1 MGIKRF
7 NFFKFFVVSAF
18 FTTIFSCNDVFN
30 ASEPKVSSLMIETLP
45 KTVYS
50 EGDKA
55 DWSKLSVSILYTD
68 GKIESTDEY
77 EIDIKEGTEL
87 YVQNEKATISAFGKT
102 VCFPLTVYKD
112 SSEILKEPEYKDY
125 DSPSNQEK
133 KFFPDF
139 NDMEGTEIKAWCK
152 VNINEVFENTSVK
165 TALKKQ
171 DVSTESEFLAFLA
184 NVSDDFIKKWATGI
198 SYGGISEKYT
208 ESSGSLSDIPKPS
221 QRVNSKDSHFVLSY
235 SDTDGTA
242 EIWYFNGALDSVT
255 DVVIPSELNGYTIVG
270 IKDSVFQNNTSLM
283 SVTIP
288 DTVKKIDNQAF
299 YGCVNLEK
307 VELPSEMTRIGNY
320 AFSGCVNLTEV
331 NIPETLDYLGSYA
344 FKDTK
349 IKSAVISKDIKK
361 VGGNIFEGCTEL
373 KTIEWN
379 YQPAEESYTVI
390 DDVATAY
397 NYIGPSC
404 SDYASIGNVV
414 AECEL
419 IIGDNVEI
427 IPQYFMLGSN
437 VTKITL
443 GSNLKYICSGAFSRC
458 EKLKSI
464 NLQNVL
470 QIDDDVFLGCILLES
485 IGGNIPEKLTYLG
498 ESAFYNCKS
507 LYIENP
513 LFYAGCTKIYNDT
526 FSGCSSLKGKLTI
539 STPQN
544 GRNYNSIYIG
554 KNAFSLCTGLSE
566 VQFGSLQNDANYL
579 AYVDNWGS
587 IEKFRINEN
596 SFFRCS
602 KIEKITFYNRFR
614 MEASA
619 FLGCSSLVTVDFLT
633 EPYFKNFI
641 NDDVIFS
648 FTLNEFTITT
658 FSGCAIDKIIVHT
671 KYEYD
676 LYTQQTEF
684 AMFKNKYILS
694 E

>member
-102 VCFPLTVYKD
+102 VSFPLKVYKD
-112 SSEILKEPEYKDY
+112 SSELLKDPEYKDY
-125 DSPSNQEK
+125 DTPADQEK
-133 KFFPDF
+133 NFFPDF
-139 NDMEGTEIKAWCK
+139 SDMAGTEIKAWFK
-152 VNINEVFENTSVK
+152 VNANEAFENTSVK

-171 DVSTESEFLAFLA
+171 DVSTEAEFFAFLA

-255 DVVIPSELNGYTIVG
+255 EVVIPSELNGYTIVG

-349 IKSAVISKDIKK
+349 IKSAVISKDIKQ

-544 GRNYNSIYIG
+544 GGNYNSIYIG

-566 VQFGSLQNDANYL
+566 VQFGSPQNDANYL

>member
-87 YVQNEKATISAFGKT
+87 YVQNEKATVSAFGKT
-102 VCFPLTVYKD
+102 VSFPLKVYKD
-112 SSEILKEPEYKDY
+112 SSELLKDPEYKDY
-125 DSPSNQEK
+125 DTPADQEK
-133 KFFPDF
+133 NFFPDF
-139 NDMEGTEIKAWCK
+139 SDMAGTEIKAWFK
-152 VNINEVFENTSVK
+152 VNANEAFENVSVK

-171 DVSTESEFLAFLA
+171 NVSTEAEFFAFLA

-242 EIWYFNGALDSVT
+242 EIWYFNGTLDSVT

-288 DTVKKIDNQAF
+288 DTVKKIDDQAF

-513 LFYAGCTKIYNDT
+513 LFYAGCTEIYNDT

-566 VQFGSLQNDANYL
+566 VQFGSPQNDANYL

>member
-125 DSPSNQEK
+125 DTPSNQEK

-349 IKSAVISKDIKK
+349 IKSAVISKDIKQ

-566 VQFGSLQNDANYL
+566 VQFGSPQNDANYL

>member
-1 MGIKRF
+1 M
-7 NFFKFFVVSAF
+7 
-18 FTTIFSCNDVFN
+18 
-30 ASEPKVSSLMIETLP
+30 
-45 KTVYS
+45 
-50 EGDKA
+50 
-55 DWSKLSVSILYTD
+55 
-68 GKIESTDEY
+68 
-77 EIDIKEGTEL
+77 
-87 YVQNEKATISAFGKT
+87 
-102 VCFPLTVYKD
+102 
-112 SSEILKEPEYKDY
+112 
-125 DSPSNQEK
+125 
-133 KFFPDF
+133 
-139 NDMEGTEIKAWCK
+139 
-152 VNINEVFENTSVK
+152 
-165 TALKKQ
+165 
-171 DVSTESEFLAFLA
+171 
-184 NVSDDFIKKWATGI
+184 
-198 SYGGISEKYT
+198 
-208 ESSGSLSDIPKPS
+208 
-221 QRVNSKDSHFVLSY
+221 
-235 SDTDGTA
+235 
-242 EIWYFNGALDSVT
+242 DSVT

>member
-1 MGIKRF
+1 M
-7 NFFKFFVVSAF
+7 
-18 FTTIFSCNDVFN
+18 
-30 ASEPKVSSLMIETLP
+30 
-45 KTVYS
+45 
-50 EGDKA
+50 
-55 DWSKLSVSILYTD
+55 
-68 GKIESTDEY
+68 
-77 EIDIKEGTEL
+77 
-87 YVQNEKATISAFGKT
+87 
-102 VCFPLTVYKD
+102 
-112 SSEILKEPEYKDY
+112 
-125 DSPSNQEK
+125 
-133 KFFPDF
+133 
-139 NDMEGTEIKAWCK
+139 
-152 VNINEVFENTSVK
+152 
-165 TALKKQ
+165 
-171 DVSTESEFLAFLA
+171 
-184 NVSDDFIKKWATGI
+184 
-198 SYGGISEKYT
+198 
-208 ESSGSLSDIPKPS
+208 
-221 QRVNSKDSHFVLSY
+221 
-235 SDTDGTA
+235 
-242 EIWYFNGALDSVT
+242 
-255 DVVIPSELNGYTIVG
+255 
-270 IKDSVFQNNTSLM
+270 
-283 SVTIP
+283 
-288 DTVKKIDNQAF
+288 
-299 YGCVNLEK
+299 
-307 VELPSEMTRIGNY
+307 
-320 AFSGCVNLTEV
+320 
-331 NIPETLDYLGSYA
+331 
-344 FKDTK
+344 
-349 IKSAVISKDIKK
+349 
-361 VGGNIFEGCTEL
+361 
-373 KTIEWN
+373 
-379 YQPAEESYTVI
+379 
-390 DDVATAY
+390 ATAY

-404 SDYASIGNVV
+404 SDYASVGSVV

-513 LFYAGCTKIYNDT
+513 LFYAGCTNIYNDT

-566 VQFGSLQNDANYL
+566 VQFGSPQNDANYL

-602 KIEKITFYNRFR
+602 KIEKITFYNRFK